1 VGKVRCRIRK
11 VQNIPTINEIDF
23 NVKSVLIR
31 GDFDVDNDS
40 NPRAD
45 SIREI
50 VKYLQSKNASKI
62 KVIGHTETDYDLAA
76 QLRSEFP
83 GVEFDSRLRDNPG
96 EKTNDENFANELAN
110 GWNVY
115 INESFAT
122 SHREHASIV
131 GVPRQIK
138 NSAGEVCLGLRFQK
152 EIENLSKVFEDNK
165 KPVIMVISGIKEDKL
180 SYINS
185 FAKFADKIL
194 IGGRLPDYKEKI
206 ENTFTDNSGNLK
218 DKILWADL
226 IADRED
232 ITIHS
237 IEKFT
242 AEIEKAGTI
251 VVSGPLGK
259 FEDEG
264 HRQGTE
270 SIFKAVVSNEYA
282 FKVAGGG
289 DTEQALRITKTTEGF
304 NWVSVGGGAMLEF
317 LASGTLPGIQAVL

>member
-1 VGKVRCRIRK
+1 M
-11 VQNIPTINEIDF
+11 QNIPTVNDIDF
-23 NVKSVLIR
+23 MGKSVLIR
-31 GDFDVDNDS
+31 GDFDVDSGS

-50 VKYLQSKNASKI
+50 VKFLQSRSASKI

-83 GVEFDSRLRDNPG
+83 GVEFDSRLRDNLG
-96 EKTNDENFANELAN
+96 EKTNDENFAKKLAS
-110 GWNVY
+110 GWNAY

-131 GVPRQIK
+131 GVPKQIT
-138 NSAGEVCLGLRFQK
+138 NSGGEVCLGLRFMK
-152 EIENLSKVFEDNK
+152 EIENLSKVFEDDK

-194 IGGRLPDYKEKI
+194 IGGRLPDYKDKVELSI
-206 ENTFTDNSGNLK
+206 TQDQEN
-218 DKILWADL
+218 KILWADL

-237 IEKFT
+237 IERFT
-242 AEIEKAGTI
+242 AEIEKAGVI

-270 SIFKAVVSNEYA
+270 SIYKAVVANGHA

-289 DTEQALRITKTTEGF
+289 DTERALQTTGTGEGF
-304 NWVSVGGGAMLEF
+304 NWISVGGGAMLEF
-317 LASGTLPGIQAVL
+317 LANGTLPGIQAVL

>member
-1 VGKVRCRIRK
+1 MQYYPTVEKIDISGK
-11 VQNIPTINEIDF
+11 N
-23 NVKSVLIR
+23 VLIR
-31 GDFDVDNDS
+31 GDFDVNGGN

-62 KVIGHTETDYDLAA
+62 KVIGHTETNYDLAA

-83 GVEFDSRLRDNPG
+83 GVEFDSHLRDNPG
-96 EKTNDENFANELAN
+96 EKTNDENFAKGLSD

-131 GVPRQIK
+131 GVPRRIK
-138 NSAGEVCLGLRFQK
+138 NQGGEVCLGPRFIR
-152 EIENLSKVFEDNK
+152 EIENLSKVFDGDK
-165 KPVIMVISGIKEDKL
+165 KPVIMVLSGIKEDKL
-180 SYINS
+180 SHINS

-194 IGGRLPDYKEKI
+194 IGGRLPDYKDKI
-206 ENTFTDNSGNLK
+206 ETSFSEDLEN
-218 DKILWADL
+218 KILWADL
-226 IADRED
+226 IADKED

-237 IEKFT
+237 IEKFN

-270 SIFKAVVSNEYA
+270 SIFKAVISNEYA

-289 DTEQALRITKTTEGF
+289 DTEQALQITKTTEGF

-317 LASGTLPGIQAVL
+317 LANETLPGIQAVL